1 MNFIF
6 YKKTENYLLFFI
18 LILSVLVLAEF
29 TKFWLGIDNL
39 VYNNLLSN
47 YDHEKAG
54 SILKNIEKWEL
65 ISYLAVPIF
74 IFIKVQIIT
83 LILNMGMFFSEVEL
97 KERIIL
103 STVLK
108 AEFIFV
114 FSGFIRVIMLSF
126 NFDNPNLNLIQ
137 TYSILSLSNFFDL
150 DQISTWYHYPLKI
163 ISIFECI
170 YIIFL
175 IFFISKEAKIKIKK
189 GLLIVASSYI
199 PALILWL
206 TILVFIR
213 ININ

>member
-6 YKKTENYLLFFI
+6 HKKTQNYFLFI
-18 LILSVLVLAEF
+18 TLILAILFLAEF

-47 YDHEKAG
+47 YDSEKAANV
-54 SILKNIEKWEL
+54 LKNIEKWEL

-83 LILNMGMFFSEVEL
+83 LILNMGIFFSEVEL
-97 KERIIL
+97 KERVIL
-103 STVLK
+103 GVVLK

-126 NFDNPNLNLIQ
+126 NFDTPNLNLIQ

-150 DQISTWYHYPLKI
+150 EQVSTWYHYPLKT

-170 YIIFL
+170 YIMFL
-175 IFFISKEAKIKIKK
+175 IVFISKEAKIKIRK
-189 GLLIVASSYI
+189 GFLIVAGSYI
-199 PALILWL
+199 PALVLWL
-206 TILVFIR
+206 TILVFIH